1 MLHGESAAEILVFSA
16 EDEAILLLICSTEV
30 QVKERGLEPSHGFCL
45 FSLEVLFAF

>member
-30 QVKERGLEPSHGFCL
+30 QVEERGLEHPMGSVYFH
-45 FSLEVLFAF
+45 